1 MYSTTE
7 EPTPVFLF
15 SNNRSCIS
23 ADVEEDSI
31 IEFGV
36 HWIEATSRAVYEE
49 EESEE
54 INSGCPLLLYYNV
67 LIILAINLI
76 ILPGLRNLTDLGTFF
91 HCIHTFLNK

>member
-1 MYSTTE
+1 MYPTTE

-15 SNNRSCIS
+15 SDNRSCIS

-54 INSGCPLLLYYNV
+54 ITSGYPFHYSLQNL
-67 LIILAINLI
+67 NLI
-76 ILPGLRNLTDLGTFF
+76 IYQV
-91 HCIHTFLNK
+91 

>member
-1 MYSTTE
+1 MVTIT
-7 EPTPVFLF
+7 LF
-15 SNNRSCIS
+15 DRSCIS
-23 ADVEEDSI
+23 ADVKEDSI

-54 INSGCPLLLYYNV
+54 INSGQPHPLNDLYIMKFKY
-67 LIILAINLI
+67 LIDPSLT
-76 ILPGLRNLTDLGTFF
+76 GLRNLTDLRTFF